1 MDDIFL
7 EKRGSF
13 LTQNLS
19 LQICL
24 AKFWAKPRGRERE
37 REIFYF
43 KSDTGCIHMCIV
55 FYRVFKSDLWSY
67 MVNTDLLPATPS
79 SWVLS
84 CVVFL
89 LGGNQQIEQIVLILL
104 YWGN

>member
-1 MDDIFL
+1 
-7 EKRGSF
+7 
-13 LTQNLS
+13 
-19 LQICL
+19 
-24 AKFWAKPRGRERE
+24 
-37 REIFYF
+37 
-43 KSDTGCIHMCIV
+43 MCIV

-89 LGGNQQIEQIVLILL
+89 LGDNRTNSIDTYYHIGGKPPKPQNVSIF
-104 YWGN
+104 

>member
-1 MDDIFL
+1 
-7 EKRGSF
+7 
-13 LTQNLS
+13 
-19 LQICL
+19 
-24 AKFWAKPRGRERE
+24 
-37 REIFYF
+37 
-43 KSDTGCIHMCIV
+43 MCIV

-89 LGGNQQIEQIVLILL
+89 LGDNRTNSIDIIILGESHQSL
-104 YWGN
+104 RTCQYFEKVIRKIIIIIRLVTPTGGA

>member
-1 MDDIFL
+1 
-7 EKRGSF
+7 
-13 LTQNLS
+13 
-19 LQICL
+19 
-24 AKFWAKPRGRERE
+24 
-37 REIFYF
+37 
-43 KSDTGCIHMCIV
+43 MCIV

-89 LGGNQQIEQIVLILL
+89 LGGNRTNSIDIIILGESHQSL
-104 YWGN
+104 KTCQYFEKVIRKRRIIIRLATPTGGA